1 MADNKKPKSDTDN
14 ASATPDVG
22 NASDSADVGNASGTA
37 DVPPPDD
44 DPLSDD
50 RLDNMNNTGTTW
62 GRYRNRR

>member
-22 NASDSADVGNASGTA
+22 NASSSADVGSGSA
-37 DVPPPDD
+37 QLPPPRDD
-44 DPLSDD
+44 DPLGDANLDD
-50 RLDNMNNTGTTW
+50 MHNTGTTW